1 MALVTEARPV
11 AAPPARPQH
20 LRPDDDVVPRPRR
33 VLPAAAALAGAG
45 VIVAVARDGEPSW
58 QAARGAIALVLTA
71 AVVLGLRRTGRRGG
85 ALLAAVVGLLGLAT
99 GVGLA
104 VPHLAKVGVTTTAIA
119 GLMALAGGLVLL
131 VGGATSFMRSVR
143 WWGRLLGIPLVLLL
157 LYVSLWSLGQSVAAT
172 NVPRTAVGVET
183 PADAGCAYEDVELTT
198 TDGVALSGWYV
209 RSRNGAA
216 VVLAHGAGST
226 RSGALDQAVVLARHG
241 YGVLLFDARGHGRS
255 DGRAMDFGWYGDED
269 MAAAV
274 SFLTARPDVDR
285 GRIGVVGLSMGGEE
299 ALGAAAA
306 DGRIRAVVAEGAGH
320 RQAADK
326 AWLSDQL
333 GARGWF
339 QEQVERLTYALTDL
353 LTDAD
358 PPIALRD
365 AVAATAPRPVL
376 LIAGGAAHDERTESR
391 YIAEGSPD
399 TVEVWVVP
407 GAGHT
412 AGLETDPAEWEQ
424 RVTDFLDAAL

>member
-1 MALVTEARPV
+1 MTAVTEARPM

-20 LRPDDDVVPRPRR
+20 LRVDDDAGVRPRR

-45 VIVAVARDGEPSW
+45 VIVAVVRDGEPRW
-58 QAARGAIALVLTA
+58 QVVRGAVALVTTA
-71 AVVLGLRRTGRRGG
+71 AVALGLRRAGLRGG
-85 ALLAAVVGLLGLAT
+85 ALLATVVGLPALAT

-104 VPHLAKVGVTTTAIA
+104 VPHLAKVGVTTTAVA

-131 VGGATSFMRSVR
+131 VGGATSFVRSVR
-143 WWGRLLGIPLVLLL
+143 WWGRLLSVPLVLVL
-157 LYVSLWSLGQSVAAT
+157 LYVSLWSLGQAVAAT
-172 NVPRTAVGVET
+172 NVPRTAVGAET
-183 PADAGCAYEDVELTT
+183 PADAGFAYEDVELTT
-198 TDGVALSGWYV
+198 TDGVTLSGWYV

-226 RSGALDQAVVLARHG
+226 RSGVLDQAVVLARHG

-255 DGRAMDFGWYGDED
+255 DGRAMDFGWYGNED
-269 MAAAV
+269 IVAAV
-274 SFLTARPDVDR
+274 SFLAVRPDVD
-285 GRIGVVGLSMGGEE
+285 GERIGVVGLSMGGEE

-306 DGRIRAVVAEGAGH
+306 DGRIQAVVAEGAGH
-320 RQAADK
+320 RQADDK
-326 AWLSDQL
+326 AWLSDQMR
-333 GARGWF
+333 ARGWF

-358 PPIALRD
+358 PPVALRD

-412 AGLETDPAEWEQ
+412 AGLDTDPDEWEQ
-424 RVTDFLDAAL
+424 RVTGFLDAAL

>member
-1 MALVTEARPV
+1 MTAVTEARPV

-20 LRPDDDVVPRPRR
+20 LRADDDAEPRPSR
-33 VLPAAAALAGAG
+33 VLPAAAALAGVG
-45 VIVAVARDGEPSW
+45 VLWAVVRDGEPGW
-58 QAARGAIALVLTA
+58 QAVRGAA
-71 AVVLGLRRTGRRGG
+71 AAVVTVVVVLGLRRAGRRGG
-85 ALLAAVVGLLGLAT
+85 ALLATAGGLPALAT

-104 VPHLAKVGVTTTAIA
+104 VPHLAKAGVTATAVA

-131 VGGATSFMRSVR
+131 VGGATSFVRSAR
-143 WWGRLLGIPLVLLL
+143 WWGRLLSIPLVLVL
-157 LYVSLWSLGQSVAAT
+157 LYVSLWSLGQAVAAT
-172 NVPRTAVGVET
+172 NVPHTTVGVAT
-183 PADAGCAYEDVELTT
+183 PADAGFAYEDVELTT
-198 TDGVALSGWYV
+198 ADGVTLSGWYV

-226 RSGALDQAVVLARHG
+226 RSGVLDQAVVLAQHG
-241 YGVLLFDARGHGRS
+241 YGVLLVDARGHGRS
-255 DGRAMDFGWYGDED
+255 EGRAMDFGWYGDED
-269 MAAAV
+269 LTAAV
-274 SFLTARPDVDR
+274 SFLAGRSDVDG

-299 ALGAAAA
+299 AIGAAAG
-306 DGRIRAVVAEGAGH
+306 DERIQAVVAEGAGH

-326 AWLSDQL
+326 AWLSDEL

-412 AGLETDPAEWEQ
+412 AGLDTDPAEWEQ
-424 RVTDFLDAAL
+424 QVIDFLDDAL